1 MDRPPLG
8 IIGGSGFYSMPGFS
22 GQQTMDI
29 ETPFGRPSAPPVRG
43 TIAGRPVVFLA
54 RHGIGHVFSPSTIPY
69 RANIWALKALGVR
82 RVLAVSACGSLRE
95 DIHPCDLVVPDQI
108 WDITR
113 RRASTFFDRSVVAH
127 VSFAD
132 PFCTALPEQIGKAAR
147 ELGTSMHLG
156 GTYVCMEG
164 PQLSTRAES
173 RVHRSLGMSV
183 IGMTAAQEAKLAR
196 EAELCFGLIAA
207 VTDYDV
213 WFEGEEVT
221 VEQVV
226 ANMSRNRESLERL
239 LTRLVETVPDT
250 SDCRCGSAL
259 AGAII
264 SDVSAADPDDVAR
277 LLPLIGRRID
287 QA

>member
-1 MDRPPLG
+1 
-8 IIGGSGFYSMPGFS
+8 
-22 GQQTMDI
+22 
-29 ETPFGRPSAPPVRG
+29 
-43 TIAGRPVVFLA
+43 
-54 RHGIGHVFSPSTIPY
+54 
-69 RANIWALKALGVR
+69 
-82 RVLAVSACGSLRE
+82 
-95 DIHPCDLVVPDQI
+95 
-108 WDITR
+108 
-113 RRASTFFDRSVVAH
+113 
-127 VSFAD
+127 
-132 PFCTALPEQIGKAAR
+132 
-147 ELGTSMHLG
+147 
-156 GTYVCMEG
+156 MEG

>member
-1 MDRPPLG
+1 LG
-8 IIGGSGFYSMPGFS
+8 IIGGSGFYRMPGFTD
-22 GQQTMDI
+22 QEEVAL
-29 ETPFGRPSAPPVRG
+29 ETPFGKPSSPPVRG

-54 RHGIGHVFSPSTIPY
+54 RHGKGHVHSPTTIPY
-69 RANIWALKALGVR
+69 RANIWALRALGVR

-95 DIHPCDLVVPDQI
+95 DIHPCDLVVPDQV

-113 RRASTFFDRSVVAH
+113 RRVSTFFTGSVVAH
-127 VSFAD
+127 ISFAD
-132 PFCTALPEQIGKAAR
+132 PFCPSLREQVVAVSG
-147 ELGTSMHLG
+147 ELGMKAHDG

-226 ANMSRNRESLERL
+226 ANMGRNRESLERL
-239 LTRLVETVPDT
+239 LTRLVELVPDQT
-250 SDCRCGSAL
+250 TCHCGQAL
-259 AGAII
+259 AGAIMT
-264 SDVSAADPDDVAR
+264 DPAAADPAD
-277 LLPLIGRRID
+277 LETLQPLIARYL
-287 QA
+287 

>member
-1 MDRPPLG
+1 MTRPPLG
-8 IIGGSGFYSMPGFS
+8 IIGGSGFYAMPGFTD
-22 GQQTMDI
+22 QEEVTVD
-29 ETPFGRPSAPPVRG
+29 TPFGAPSAPPVRG
-43 TIAGRPVVFLA
+43 TLGDRPVVFLA
-54 RHGIGHVFSPSTIPY
+54 RHGKGHVFSPSTIPY
-69 RANIWALKALGVR
+69 RANIWALKALGVE

-113 RRASTFFDRSVVAH
+113 RRLNTFFEESVIAH
-127 VSFAD
+127 ISFAD
-132 PFCTALPEQIGKAAR
+132 PFCTSMPEQIVSAAKA
-147 ELGTSMHLG
+147 LGLPVHTG

-173 RVHRSLGMSV
+173 NVHRSLGMSV
-183 IGMTAAQEAKLAR
+183 IGMTAAPEAKLAR

-226 ANMSRNRESLERL
+226 ANMHRNRESLERL
-239 LTRLVETVPDT
+239 LTRLVETLPDEAP
-250 SDCRCGSAL
+250 CRCGQGL

-264 SDVSAADPDDVAR
+264 TDTSAADPADIER
-277 LLPLIGRRID
+277 LRPLIGKYLD
-287 QA
+287 S

>member
-29 ETPFGRPSAPPVRG
+29 ETPFGRPSAPPERG

-156 GTYVCMEG
+156 GT
-164 PQLSTRAES
+164 
-173 RVHRSLGMSV
+173 
-183 IGMTAAQEAKLAR
+183 
-196 EAELCFGLIAA
+196 
-207 VTDYDV
+207 
-213 WFEGEEVT
+213 
-221 VEQVV
+221 
-226 ANMSRNRESLERL
+226 
-239 LTRLVETVPDT
+239 
-250 SDCRCGSAL
+250 
-259 AGAII
+259 
-264 SDVSAADPDDVAR
+264 
-277 LLPLIGRRID
+277 
-287 QA
+287 